1 MSDQNIFLNHFS
13 YTKWIITLL
22 LGFSAGVL
30 DVSFFYIIMG
40 IVMWILYRCWKPST
54 EPSAIK
60 CQDKAKEQAK
70 VPHKVTD
77 REFERLRYLQ
87 VLVNNSWP
95 YITKYLEKFLRWR
108 IQPLIRSRFKY
119 LTNFHFFDI
128 DFGNKAP
135 QVTHMRVQS
144 DPEKKQILLD
154 LKISLNAAV
163 MVNVGISKT
172 IMAGVKSVK
181 LEGTL
186 RIILAPLI
194 PDVPFTEAVNI
205 YFPRR
210 PVLHLQWTGLTNL
223 LNIPGLHTMTE
234 RMIVDQ
240 IANFMVAPKFFTQP
254 LAANFDMKNL
264 PFADPWNA
272 LRIHVLEAR
281 NLVANDFFS
290 KKSDPFVVVRGGGT
304 VGKTR
309 VISKN
314 LNPQWNQTF
323 EILFSDLPGQ
333 EIEFEVLDK
342 NVQRDDSLGSC
353 KIAVPHVLKK
363 KFIDKWIRL
372 DNVKSGELHIK
383 VETLK
388 LFSDRDKLEKVLNLN
403 KRPRPPKSEELSS
416 VALYTVIQK
425 ARGLPVIR
433 PKKCKLNPLA
443 TVEVSVTDTV
453 KRTGAQINS
462 GEPEWKERLQFLI
475 KDPRGERMQLNVLNQ
490 RNKVLGHISVSLS
503 TLMAAKDMTMEGWF
517 PLESP
522 VNNSEIWLK
531 LQLMILAPRIFHVKR

>member
-1 MSDQNIFLNHFS
+1 MTDQNIFLNNFS

-95 YITKYLEKFLRWR
+95 YITKYLEKLLRWR

-264 PFADPWNA
+264 PFADPWVRTSISLSRLWA
-272 LRIHVLEAR
+272 PVPLCFPVQTGRIVQGPLRTPTTTPAHAQKELHHRCTKGAAHTCTKSCAQRTSDRIR
-281 NLVANDFFS
+281 S
-290 KKSDPFVVVRGGGT
+290 KKSRLQTTSSPR
-304 VGKTR
+304 
-309 VISKN
+309 
-314 LNPQWNQTF
+314 NQT
-323 EILFSDLPGQ
+323 LL
-333 EIEFEVLDK
+333 
-342 NVQRDDSLGSC
+342 
-353 KIAVPHVLKK
+353 
-363 KFIDKWIRL
+363 
-372 DNVKSGELHIK
+372 
-383 VETLK
+383 
-388 LFSDRDKLEKVLNLN
+388 
-403 KRPRPPKSEELSS
+403 
-416 VALYTVIQK
+416 
-425 ARGLPVIR
+425 
-433 PKKCKLNPLA
+433 
-443 TVEVSVTDTV
+443 
-453 KRTGAQINS
+453 
-462 GEPEWKERLQFLI
+462 
-475 KDPRGERMQLNVLNQ
+475 
-490 RNKVLGHISVSLS
+490 
-503 TLMAAKDMTMEGWF
+503 
-517 PLESP
+517 
-522 VNNSEIWLK
+522 
-531 LQLMILAPRIFHVKR
+531 